1 MSEKTCGNCF
11 HSTPRHY
18 LFGEEYGV
26 GCNKRGDICFVMDT
40 CDEWKDGSGGHTLEN
55 LLAGFDEYRQL
66 EQRYEKLEQVARNM
80 YQKHWGN
87 AYNEDPTLANELRKN
102 MADIITEQYREQLED
117 CGVSVDD

>member
-40 CDEWKDGSGGHTLEN
+40 CDEWKDGSGGHALEN

-66 EQRYEKLEQVARNM
+66 EQRYEQLEQVALQLYYRL
-80 YQKHWGN
+80 WGRIVLN
-87 AYNEDPTLANELRKN
+87 LNDMKFNKKAAA
-102 MADIITEQYREQLED
+102 ADDLLKYEREQLEAL
-117 CGVSVDD
+117 GVSVDD